1 LPKGTL
7 NCNEYVPTWASY
19 STFHVYH
26 CHYKP
31 YNVVLNKD
39 VTYSDN
45 LNIYI
50 TPSSGVAVATR
61 VESPIEVSMLSL
73 RENTMEKM
81 DYGRKAINCGPPRSP
96 R

>member
-1 LPKGTL
+1 MNTYLPGQVR
-7 NCNEYVPTWASY
+7 VP
-19 STFHVYH
+19 STSITAITS
-26 CHYKP
+26 P
-31 YNVVLNKD
+31 IVLFKSQKD

-73 RENTMEKM
+73 KGEHSGKM
-81 DYGRKAINCGPPRSP
+81 VYEIKAINCGPPRSP